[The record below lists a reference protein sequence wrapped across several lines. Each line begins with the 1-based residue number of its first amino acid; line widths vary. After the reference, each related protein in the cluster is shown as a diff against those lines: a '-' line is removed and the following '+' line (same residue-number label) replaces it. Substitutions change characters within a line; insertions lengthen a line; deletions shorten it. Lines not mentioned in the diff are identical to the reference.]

1 MNPAEL
7 STYLD
12 GIVRNRLRMS
22 VMIWGP
28 PGVGKSSIVEQV
40 ATKNYLGFIDVR
52 LSQLTPT
59 DLRGMPIA
67 DHHDAMSRF
76 YPPAFLPRKGG
87 GILFLDELNMATP
100 ALQGVAQQ
108 LILDRKIGDYL
119 VPEGWYI
126 WAAGN
131 RKEDRAAV
139 YDLTGPVTNRFIH
152 VDIQPDVDAFLTYA
166 IGQGVHPHIATFLR
180 ERPQYLH
187 RFETHS
193 PAWPSP
199 RTWMMA
205 DQLYKSGLGIHAA
218 VGFEAYEEFMAF
230 SKGGEQLPDLDAIIM
245 GQGDNERFPGD
256 QDTCEATVN
265 GLLTRSSDAARC
277 YNAMRWLMRR
287 SSPEWV
293 NEYVEELFRRVRL
306 NGHEENF
313 RHMVAQDRN
322 MQDYLKA
329 NAKRF
334 PQDAQIRTLFGRSR
348 VLR

>member
-1 MNPAEL
+1 MNPGEL

-12 GIVRNRLRMS
+12 GVVRNRLRMS

-28 PGVGKSSIVEQV
+28 PGVGKSAIVEQV
-40 ATKNYLGFIDVR
+40 STKNYLGFIDIR

-152 VDIQPDVDAFLTYA
+152 VDIRPDIDAFLTYA
-166 IGQGVHPHIATFLR
+166 VGQGIHPHIATFLR

-245 GQGDNERFPGD
+245 GQGDGERFPGD
-256 QDTCEATVN
+256 QATCEAAVN

-277 YNAMRWLMRR
+277 YNSVRWLMRR

-334 PQDAQIRTLFGRSR
+334 PQDGQIRTLFGKSR